1 MRHLILLCFVLLN
14 TFAAFGKQPG
24 SPFVVEHIGLKDGLS
39 NNFVSDI
46 TQDKHGF
53 IWIATDGGL
62 NRFDG
67 ENFKVFS
74 EKNTEL
80 KGNSVNAL
88 FYDARTDR
96 LWVGSKKGLNVLDC
110 KSQKF
115 LSVSLPPDIKSPN
128 IVDVSQAS
136 DGGIY
141 VLEFK

>member
-46 TQDKHGF
+46 AQDKHGF

-74 EKNTEL
+74 EKKYRAEGQL
-80 KGNSVNAL
+80 GQRA
-88 FYDARTDR
+88 
-96 LWVGSKKGLNVLDC
+96 
-110 KSQKF
+110 F
-115 LSVSLPPDIKSPN
+115 L
-128 IVDVSQAS
+128 
-136 DGGIY
+136 
-141 VLEFK
+141 